1 MTTIEIPSLN
11 NISNKLYELIN
22 NDINESKDINI
33 FKNMINDYYDDINNK
48 KKILDDKEL
57 YYNTNINNPR
67 IVQNELYNKYITE
80 REELYNLWENN
91 KNIDTF
97 NQLSKFEKFNYKDIP
112 HIYTYNFEI
121 NNNFGKKLKEKFTNT
136 KQNEDFSDIEEVK
149 EDVSDIEEVKEDV
162 SDIEEVKEKIEKS
175 KILPK
180 QENDKCTEKKI
191 NLCKKNKTKKYCN
204 PLTGECDK
212 TPPPSKEEIEKY
224 KKLLPPKEE
233 QVKSKT
239 PLPPKE
245 EQVKSKTPLPP
256 KEEIEKS
263 KTPLTRKEEK
273 DLCPEKKKQECISKG
288 KICNPDSGRCV
299 GKLKKKIN

>member
-48 KKILDDKEL
+48 KKILDEKEL

-80 REELYNLWENN
+80 REELYNLWTNN

-97 NQLSKFEKFNYKDIP
+97 NQLSKFEKFNYIYIP
-112 HIYTYNFEI
+112 DIYTYNFEI

-149 EDVSDIEEVKEDV
+149 EEKDHVSDIEEVKEEKDDVSDIEEVKEE
-162 SDIEEVKEKIEKS
+162 IKKS
-175 KILPK
+175 KTLPK

-204 PLTGECDK
+204 PVTGECDK
-212 TPPPSKEEIEKY
+212 TPPPSKEEIEKS
-224 KKLLPPKEE
+224 KTPLPPKEE

-256 KEEIEKS
+256 KEE
-263 KTPLTRKEEK
+263 K

-299 GKLKKKIN
+299 AKLKKKIN

>member
-48 KKILDDKEL
+48 KKILDEKEL

-80 REELYNLWENN
+80 REELYNLWTNN

-97 NQLSKFEKFNYKDIP
+97 NQLSKFEKFNYIYIP
-112 HIYTYNFEI
+112 DIYTYNFEI

-149 EDVSDIEEVKEDV
+149 EEKDHVSDIEEVKEEKDDVSDIEEVKEE
-162 SDIEEVKEKIEKS
+162 IKKS
-175 KILPK
+175 KTLPK

-204 PLTGECDK
+204 PVTGECDK
-212 TPPPSKEEIEKY
+212 TPPPSKEEIE
-224 KKLLPPKEE
+224 
-233 QVKSKT
+233 KSKT

-256 KEEIEKS
+256 
-263 KTPLTRKEEK
+263 KEEK

-299 GKLKKKIN
+299 AKLKKKIN